1 MKKNIILLFLFLPLL
16 TFSQDYAQLTISNI
30 KVVTGTTTIDNDKV
44 VLVQLKEGKRKKDN
58 ILFVG
63 SDITIEADIR
73 VVAYKSKRSSSKSGA
88 VKIKAVYFLRHG
100 GKKDKRTTEQVFY
113 LDDAREYEAKETF
126 VIPNGLNS
134 KKIVLTYK
142 GKLDS

>member
-1 MKKNIILLFLFLPLL
+1 
-16 TFSQDYAQLTISNI
+16 
-30 KVVTGTTTIDNDKV
+30 
-44 VLVQLKEGKRKKDN
+44 
-58 ILFVG
+58 
-63 SDITIEADIR
+63 
-73 VVAYKSKRSSSKSGA
+73 
-88 VKIKAVYFLRHG
+88 
-100 GKKDKRTTEQVFY
+100 VFY